1 MILGAI
7 GDDFTGSSDLG
18 LTLARGG
25 MRTVQYVG
33 VPNEKA
39 APAVEAGI
47 VALKT
52 RSVPREEAV
61 EQSLAAYA
69 WLKEQ
74 GCRLFFFK
82 YCSTFDSTPQ
92 GNIGPVIEA
101 LVDAIATS
109 NPVLVCP
116 AFPAT
121 GRTIYQGH
129 LFVGD
134 RLLSESGMENHPLTP
149 MTDPD
154 LKRWLA
160 RQTTLGIGHLPR
172 QDDPDEAR
180 AEMLRLTA
188 GGMQLVVADAIE
200 DRDLLTLA
208 EAGSGFDLLT
218 GGSGLALGLPAVLG
232 CTGDADIWKGVRGR
246 AIVFSGSCSRATREQ
261 IDTHIVAGEPAMK
274 IEVGKLLSDADTV
287 TSVLDWADRQM
298 GLPLIYSSASPEE
311 VEDAQKRYGRE
322 RSADVLEAFFG
333 KLAAAAVER
342 GYRRIVSAGGETSGA
357 VVKALGM
364 SALKIG
370 PEISPGVP
378 ALRVAGRDLALALK
392 SGNFGSR
399 DFFSRAANILEGTGG

>member
-18 LTLARGG
+18 LTLVRGG

-101 LVDAIATS
+101 LVNAIATS

-364 SALKIG
+364 LALKIG

>member
-74 GCRLFFFK
+74 GCRLFYFK

-134 RLLSESGMENHPLTP
+134 RLLNESGMENHPLTP

-154 LKRWLA
+154 LRRWLA

-172 QDDPDEAR
+172 QDDPAEAR
-180 AEMLRLTA
+180 AEMLRLAA
-188 GGMQLVVADAIE
+188 GGLPLVVADAIE
-200 DRDLLTLA
+200 DRDLLKLA
-208 EAGSGFDLLT
+208 EAGGGFDLLT

-232 CTGDADIWKGVRGR
+232 CTGDADNWKGVRGR

-274 IEVGKLLSDADTV
+274 IEVGELLSDVHTV
-287 TSVLDWADRQM
+287 ASVLDWVDGQT
-298 GLPLIYSSASPEE
+298 GLPLVYSSAAPEE
-311 VEDAQKRYGRE
+311 VADAQKRYGRE

-342 GYRRIVSAGGETSGA
+342 GYRRIVSAGGETS
-357 VVKALGM
+357 VLG
-364 SALKIG
+364 
-370 PEISPGVP
+370 
-378 ALRVAGRDLALALK
+378 RLAMAK
-392 SGNFGSR
+392 TPFGCGTSR
-399 DFFSRAANILEGTGG
+399 GQCT